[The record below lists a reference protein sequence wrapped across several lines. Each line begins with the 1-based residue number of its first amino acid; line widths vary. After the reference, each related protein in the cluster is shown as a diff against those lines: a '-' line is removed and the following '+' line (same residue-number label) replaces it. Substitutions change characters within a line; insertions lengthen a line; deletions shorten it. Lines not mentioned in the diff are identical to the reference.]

1 MDQRLAVCISFSL
14 VEVKLMQT
22 ATLYFRRN
30 HLQRLTQHA
39 MYAQKMGQNLF
50 LLLSFDFSFCQCIT
64 LKGMCISSTFSAIE
78 CRMV

>member
-1 MDQRLAVCISFSL
+1 
-14 VEVKLMQT
+14 
-22 ATLYFRRN
+22 
-30 HLQRLTQHA
+30 